1 MQTVEARRAQ
11 LQERCDDLHASIR
24 KREREKTLTLLGGL
38 LCAGVLPYF
47 APATLTP
54 DARTIVITLILGFA
68 VLITQVIEIQARILG
83 SQLDRWSDELY
94 RLPSEY

>member
-1 MQTVEARRAQ
+1 
-11 LQERCDDLHASIR
+11 
-24 KREREKTLTLLGGL
+24 
-38 LCAGVLPYF
+38 VLPYF

-94 RLPSEY
+94 KLPSEY